1 MSKSFPYRFITIE
14 GCIGAGKTSFARM
27 LAQEFNGKL
36 LLEQFEENDFLPKF
50 YQNPDRWAFPLELSF
65 LADRYQQF
73 RENVL
78 SPDLFHEY
86 LIADYIFPKSLIF
99 SRKTLQDDEYR
110 LYRNLFQI
118 IDSNLPRPDIILYL
132 HLPPDMLKK
141 NIIKRGREYEQNI
154 SLEYL
159 ESIQQSYFEYF
170 REQPSLRVVVA
181 DTRGLDFVADRNHFD
196 CLAELLSRDWPPGIH
211 IAPACTNILPDQ
223 NFR

>member
-1 MSKSFPYRFITIE
+1 MLFPYRFITIE

-27 LAQEFNGKL
+27 LAAHSNGKL
-36 LLEQFEENDFLPKF
+36 ILEQFEENDFLPKF
-50 YQNPDRWAFPLELSF
+50 YSNPERYAFPLELSF
-65 LADRYQQF
+65 LADRYKQF

-78 SPDLFHEY
+78 NPDLFFDH

-132 HLPPDMLKK
+132 HLPPEKLKQ
-141 NIIKRGREYEQNI
+141 NIVSRGRSYEQNI

-159 ESIQQSYFEYF
+159 ENIQASYFAYF
-170 REQPSLRVVVA
+170 RENPSLKIVVA
-181 DTRGLDFVADRNHFD
+181 DTQNLDFVANQNHFSF
-196 CLAELLSRDWPPGIH
+196 LVNLLLKEWKSGIN
-211 IAPACTNILPDQ
+211 IATDFIE
-223 NFR
+223 